1 MSDAGT
7 DGIEARVRA
16 FVAENFLYAAG
27 GATLGAED
35 SFIAKGLLDST
46 GVLELVTFLEK
57 TFGIAVADGEMV
69 PENLD
74 SIAAVARYVRE
85 KRAAAS

>member
-1 MSDAGT
+1 
-7 DGIEARVRA
+7 VRA